1 MIVVIEL
8 VFSSMQYSW
17 RVLNNETGV
26 GVIEQRRVSL
36 FRDGHSQAVT
46 IPREFELP
54 GTKALMRKAGT
65 RLIIEPLTFAGDQL
79 IALLETLTALDE
91 NFPEVEDLP
100 LRARE

>member
-65 RLIIEPLTFAGDQL
+65 RLIIEPLTFSGDQL
-79 IALLETLTALDE
+79 IAVLETLTALDE
-91 NFPEVEDLP
+91 DFPVIKDFPPRVQE
-100 LRARE
+100 